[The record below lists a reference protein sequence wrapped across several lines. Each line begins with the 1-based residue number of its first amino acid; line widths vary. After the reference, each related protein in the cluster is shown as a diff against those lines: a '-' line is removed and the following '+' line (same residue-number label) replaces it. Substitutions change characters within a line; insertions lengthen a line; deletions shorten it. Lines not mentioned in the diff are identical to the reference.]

1 MTFGNATLR
10 GGQTLLHDVHM
21 WGQLVRWGIIGL
33 LLTIVLVPVIRVWRT
48 TSAHEWRVVGLG
60 ALAEAKLGLGYSPDS
75 RQAYE
80 WREGARTSERIA
92 LIAADPRIER
102 IRRRLLGAVHAKAWL
117 GLWIGVGGVALCAVV
132 FCILGR
138 RLARAQRVRGAEM
151 TSAGALGRRVQPA
164 SARLAEA
171 LLPATRRARPVVPGI
186 RAGNR
191 HPARAPRLPKL

>member
-33 LLTIVLVPVIRVWRT
+33 LLTIVLVPVIGVWRT

-60 ALAEAKLGLGYSPDS
+60 VLAEAKLGLGYSPDS

-80 WREGARTSERIA
+80 WREGERTSERIA

-102 IRRRLLGAVHAKAWL
+102 IRRRLLGRPSTPGRGWGCGSAWAAC
-117 GLWIGVGGVALCAVV
+117 VLCAVASS
-132 FCILGR
+132 G
-138 RLARAQRVRGAEM
+138 
-151 TSAGALGRRVQPA
+151 SWAGAW
-164 SARLAEA
+164 
-171 LLPATRRARPVVPGI
+171 
-186 RAGNR
+186 
-191 HPARAPRLPKL
+191 PARRGSGAPR